1 MIEPFVR
8 DYERGL
14 TPSPCVGCNARMK
27 IPELIAVAD
36 DLGCGFVATG
46 HYARVSRMRDTGRY
60 AVLRALDDRKDQSYM
75 LASLSQEQLAGCGF
89 VATGHYAR
97 VSRMRDTGRY
107 AVLRALD
114 DRKDQS
120 YMLASLSQEQLARLI
135 LPLGGMTK
143 LEVRSL
149 AYDLALPAADAPESQ
164 DICFAPN
171 GYRELLASYG
181 VESKPGVIVNTA
193 GDPVGAHQGLFDFT
207 VGQRKGIGVAG
218 PEPYYVTGKNVAEK
232 PGVIVNTAGDPV
244 GAHQGL
250 FDFTVGQRKGIGV
263 AGPEPYYVTGK
274 NVAENEL
281 VIGTAQE
288 SLIRS
293 VEVRDANWQAIEEPR
308 EPVEA
313 MVKLRY
319 RSDVAENE
327 LVIGTAQESLIRSVE
342 VRDANWQAIE
352 EPREPVEAMV
362 KLRYRSVAR
371 ACIIEPVDAGRLHV
385 TLPSAQP
392 ATAPGQFAVFYQGS
406 AVLGGGVI
414 EEVNS

>member
-1 MIEPFVR
+1 MERAKRVVLGMSGGVDSSTAVALLQHHGYEVVGVTCVFEDDEKSRRSADEARAVCERFGIEHVERDAVESFRRRVIEPFVR

-36 DLGCGFVATG
+36 DLGCGFIATG
-46 HYARVSRMRDTGRY
+46 HYARVN
-60 AVLRALDDRKDQSYM
+60 
-75 LASLSQEQLAGCGF
+75 
-89 VATGHYAR
+89 
-97 VSRMRDTGRY
+97 RMRDTGRY

-149 AYDLALPAADAPESQ
+149 AHDLALPAADAPESQ

-218 PEPYYVTGKNVAEK
+218 PEPYYVTGKN
-232 PGVIVNTAGDPV
+232 
-244 GAHQGL
+244 
-250 FDFTVGQRKGIGV
+250 
-263 AGPEPYYVTGK
+263 
-274 NVAENEL
+274 
-281 VIGTAQE
+281 
-288 SLIRS
+288 
-293 VEVRDANWQAIEEPR
+293 
-308 EPVEA
+308 
-313 MVKLRY
+313 
-319 RSDVAENE
+319 VAENE

>member
-1 MIEPFVR
+1 
-8 DYERGL
+8 
-14 TPSPCVGCNARMK
+14 
-27 IPELIAVAD
+27 
-36 DLGCGFVATG
+36 
-46 HYARVSRMRDTGRY
+46 
-60 AVLRALDDRKDQSYM
+60 
-75 LASLSQEQLAGCGF
+75 
-89 VATGHYAR
+89 
-97 VSRMRDTGRY
+97 
-107 AVLRALD
+107 
-114 DRKDQS
+114 
-120 YMLASLSQEQLARLI
+120 MLASLSQEQLARLI
-135 LPLGGMTK
+135 LPLGGVTK

-149 AYDLALPAADAPESQ
+149 AHDLALPAADAPESQ

-181 VESKPGVIVNTA
+181 VES
-193 GDPVGAHQGLFDFT
+193 
-207 VGQRKGIGVAG
+207 
-218 PEPYYVTGKNVAEK
+218 E

-281 VIGTAQE
+281 IIGTAQE

-293 VEVRDANWQAIEEPR
+293 VEVRD
-308 EPVEA
+308 V
-313 MVKLRY
+313 
-319 RSDVAENE
+319 
-327 LVIGTAQESLIRSVE
+327 
-342 VRDANWQAIE
+342 NWQAIE